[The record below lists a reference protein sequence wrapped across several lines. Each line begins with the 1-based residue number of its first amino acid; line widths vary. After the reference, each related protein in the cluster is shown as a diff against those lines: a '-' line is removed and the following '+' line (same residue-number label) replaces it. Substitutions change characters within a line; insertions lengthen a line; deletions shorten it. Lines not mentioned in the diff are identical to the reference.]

1 MGTGRNW
8 TAKSIEELVDWYM
21 RKHGGST
28 PVDPAVL
35 NAKLVSPNSNLYGLV
50 RVNSIPSGYSAG
62 VMPRNNHPLYYIN
75 AHLVEADGTT
85 RHDVRIIIEQYSYS
99 TLRSTPDAD
108 FANQLYPRRYRSSYQ
123 ITNQGL
129 PNTEHNVI
137 IVGTN
142 NKALR
147 CDGDS
152 YVEWIESSLGDA
164 SIGSNLLTSIKGLA
178 PDNVKLKALKDAI
191 NAKHSDITTEL
202 VNGESVVLISASEAT
217 PLSDDMIIE
226 LINENL
232 SPSSIT
238 DMSTFNL

>member
-8 TAKSIEELVDWYM
+8 TRKSIEELVDQYIQ
-21 RKHGGST
+21 KHGGSS

-35 NAKLVSPNSNLYGLV
+35 NAKLVSPNSNLYGYV
-50 RVNSIPSGYSAG
+50 GVKSIPSGYSAG
-62 VMPRNNHPLYYIN
+62 VMPSNNHPLYYIN
-75 AHLVEADGTT
+75 AHLVEQDGVT
-85 RHDVRIIIEQYSYS
+85 RHDVRIIIEEYSYF
-99 TLRSTPDAD
+99 TLRNTPDAD
-108 FANQLYPRRYRSSYQ
+108 FANQLYPRRYRTGYQ

-152 YVEWIESSLGDA
+152 YVGWLESYLGDA
-164 SIGSNLLTSIKGLA
+164 TIGSNLLTSIKGLA
-178 PDNVKLKALKDAI
+178 PNNVKLKALKDAI

-202 VNGESVVLISASEAT
+202 VNGETVVLISSSEAT

-232 SPSSIT
+232 SPLSIS
-238 DMSTFNL
+238 DMIPFNL

>member
-8 TAKSIEELVDWYM
+8 TRKSIEELVDQYIQ
-21 RKHGGST
+21 KHGGNA

-35 NAKLVSPNSNLYGLV
+35 NAKLVSPNSNLYGFIG
-50 RVNSIPSGYSAG
+50 VNSIPSGYSAG
-62 VMPRNNHPLYYIN
+62 VMPSNNHPLYYIN
-75 AHLVEADGTT
+75 AHLVEADGVT
-85 RHDVRIIIEQYSYS
+85 RHDVRIIIEAYSYS
-99 TLRSTPDAD
+99 TLRNTPDAD
-108 FANQLYPRRYRSSYQ
+108 FANQLYPRRYRTSYQ
-123 ITNQGL
+123 ITNQAL

-152 YVEWIESSLGDA
+152 YVEWLESSLGDA
-164 SIGSNLLTSIKGLA
+164 TLGSNLLTSIKGLA
-178 PDNVKLKALKDAI
+178 PDNVKLKALKDTI

-202 VNGESVVLISASEAT
+202 VNGQSVVLISSSEAT

-232 SPSSIT
+232 SPLSIT
-238 DMSTFNL
+238 DMIAFNL